1 MSDSAA
7 PPLHL
12 GPRESEI
19 KPMETEGVGLA
30 ATPVPERGRKRS
42 PSPLTLSDDEDLCD
56 REWLLSDSDEE
67 DEDQEDKRIYRP
79 FTVDDI
85 PRPSCDHKQQT
96 EVLYKNP
103 DTKVRGPLPIRLF
116 PAFKSGEHIF
126 GSQYNL
132 ADKSQISF
140 TSVEDCANECWCYPM
155 GVLQFVD
162 IKIAGYRH
170 TPPGRV
176 KIYGFIAARVPE
188 DPLRNYV
195 YCRGIENCESVP
207 VKQKTG
213 VARLSPTGPA
223 RVIPMITHSL
233 IEFEIHARNEDETD
247 VDDDLI
253 IEGCTEIDNFF
264 ESKSFINHRRFYGER
279 CALDIK
285 YIVMIN
291 AVEALVEVTALRLD
305 NIPGGVNMKLFA
317 KTSGF
322 NDIIPL
328 FQGVAPEPGGMMRF
342 AVGVERHNRLDLYI
356 EGPQSNDAT
365 LCWQHG
371 FYSGYHG
378 TNEEVADLG
387 VLAAFSV
394 KVTWRS
400 YSKKTWLM
408 KKK

>member
-12 GPRESEI
+12 GPSESEVN
-19 KPMETEGVGLA
+19 PLATEGGGLT
-30 ATPVPERGRKRS
+30 ATPVAERGRKRS
-42 PSPLTLSDDEDLCD
+42 PSPLALSDDEDLSD
-56 REWLLSDSDEE
+56 GEWLLSDSDE
-67 DEDQEDKRIYRP
+67 DEDQEDKGIYRP

-96 EVLYKNP
+96 DVLHKNP
-103 DTKVRGPLPIRLF
+103 ETKVRGPLPIRLF
-116 PAFKSGEHIF
+116 PAFKSGKHIF
-126 GSQYNL
+126 GSEYNL
-132 ADKSQISF
+132 ADKSQISLD
-140 TSVEDCANECWCYPM
+140 SVGDCPNECYCYPM

-170 TPPGRV
+170 THPGRV
-176 KIYGFIAARVPE
+176 KMYGFIAAREPE
-188 DPLRNYV
+188 NPLRNYV
-195 YCRGIENCESVP
+195 YCREIENCESVP

-223 RVIPMITHSL
+223 RVISMISHSL
-233 IEFEIHARNEDETD
+233 IEFEIHARNEDETNA
-247 VDDDLI
+247 DDDLI

-264 ESKSFINHRRFYGER
+264 ESKSFIDHRRFYGER

-291 AVEALVEVTALRLD
+291 AVEALVEVTVLHLD
-305 NIPGGVNMKLFA
+305 TIIPGGVNMKLFA

-356 EGPQSNDAT
+356 EGSRSDDAT
-365 LCWQHG
+365 LCWHCG

-378 TNEEVADLG
+378 TNKEVADLG
-387 VLAAFSV
+387 VFASFSV

-408 KKK
+408 KKN